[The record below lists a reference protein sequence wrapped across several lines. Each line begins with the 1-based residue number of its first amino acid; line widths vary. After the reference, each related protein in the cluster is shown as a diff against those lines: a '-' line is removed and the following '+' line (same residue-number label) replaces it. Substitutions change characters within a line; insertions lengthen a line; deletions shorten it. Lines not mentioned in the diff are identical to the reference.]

1 MVSVLPSVSSAS
13 ASSKVSGQIAHS
25 PLQTTAMAQERLP
38 LAMVV
43 AALILLLVPT
53 GRPMA
58 AEPMILPPELKR
70 LSLGGH
76 MDILEDQARQW
87 TIHDIVT
94 ERVAARFTLSHGESP
109 GFGFTA
115 SAYWVRFAVM
125 NPWDREIQWCLEVAY
140 PPMDSIV
147 LYIPTQADQFQIKRG
162 GDHLP
167 FHVRDVDYKDFIFL
181 LQTPPKSRQIYYMRF
196 ENAGAINL
204 PLTILSLSAL
214 AEKINHEQILLGIY
228 HGAILVMLV
237 YNFFI
242 FISIRDPSYLY
253 YVLFNCGWV
262 LAMLTLNGLA
272 FQYLWPHAV
281 WWANNSLLFFFCFS
295 FMWGVQFSRSFLDTA
310 RHTPVCDVMLR
321 ALLAL
326 AVLGMACALLTT
338 YHISVRLT
346 NIIGMTCVLVWIT
359 GFLCLWRGVRA
370 ARYYVIAW
378 SALILGITILSLKNL
393 GILPYNTFTVWAPQ
407 LGSATEITLL
417 SLGLA
422 DRIRTLRQEKER
434 AEKALIDTQL
444 TMQDA
449 LLKEVHHRVKNNLQV
464 IASLLNLQSRQ
475 VRDAQTVEMFR
486 ESQNRVQSMALIH
499 ERLYHSNDAAR
510 LDFESYLRTLMAY
523 LFASYSTSN
532 TAIALKLNVDHI
544 TFGVD
549 TAIPC
554 GLIVHELVAN
564 ALKHAFPGG
573 KPGEIHLDLRA
584 GDNGRY
590 TLRVR
595 DNGDGFPEDVDFRRV
610 ESLGLKL
617 VNMLTQQL
625 DGVIELQRNGGT
637 AFTITF
643 TELKYRKRV

>member
-1 MVSVLPSVSSAS
+1 MPQ
-13 ASSKVSGQIAHS
+13 K
-25 PLQTTAMAQERLP
+25 RLP

-43 AALILLLVPT
+43 TALLLLLVPT
-53 GRPMA
+53 VRLMA
-58 AEPMILPPELKR
+58 AELMILPQELTQ

-87 TIHDIVT
+87 SIHDIVT
-94 ERVAARFTLSHGESP
+94 EPVASRFTPSHSESP
-109 GFGFTA
+109 GFGFTS
-115 SAYWVRFAVM
+115 SAYWVRFVVV
-125 NPWDREIQWCLEVAY
+125 NPWDRDIQWCLEMAY

-147 LYIPTQADQFQIKRG
+147 LYMPTEADQFQIKRG
-162 GDHLP
+162 GDRLP
-167 FHVRDVDYKDFIFL
+167 FHARDVDYKDFIFL
-181 LQTPPKSRQIYYMRF
+181 LQTPPKSHQIYYIRF
-196 ENAGAINL
+196 ENAGSMNF
-204 PLTILSLSAL
+204 PLTILSLVAL
-214 AEKINHEQILLGIY
+214 AEKINREQILLGIY

-237 YNFFI
+237 YNLFI

-253 YVLFNCGWV
+253 YVLFNGGWV

-272 FQYLWPHAV
+272 FQYLWPRAI
-281 WWANNSLLFFFCFS
+281 WWTNNSLLFFFCFS
-295 FMWGVQFSRSFLDTA
+295 FMWGVQFSRSFLETA
-310 RHTPVCDVMLR
+310 RHTPVFDVMLR

-326 AVLGMACALLTT
+326 AVLGVACALLTS
-338 YHISVRLT
+338 YYISVRLT
-346 NIIGMTCVLVWIT
+346 NIIGMTSVLVWIN
-359 GFLCLWRGVRA
+359 GFLCLRRGVRA
-370 ARYYVIAW
+370 AWYYVMAW

-393 GILPYNTFTVWAPQ
+393 GILPYNVFTAWAPQ

-434 AEKALIDTQL
+434 AEKALMDTQL

-475 VRDAQTVEMFR
+475 VRDAQTVEMFK

-499 ERLYHSNDAAR
+499 EQLYRSHDAAR
-510 LDFESYLRTLMAY
+510 LDFESYLRALMAY
-523 LFASYSTSN
+523 LLASYSTSN
-532 TAIALKLNVDHI
+532 TAIALKLNVDPI

-564 ALKHAFPGG
+564 ALKHAFPGRN
-573 KPGEIHLDLRA
+573 PGEIHLDLHA
-584 GDNGRY
+584 GDYGGY

-595 DNGDGFPEDVDFRRV
+595 DNGVGFPEEVDFRHV
-610 ESLGLKL
+610 ESLGLRL
-617 VNMLTQQL
+617 VIMLTQQL
-625 DGVIELQRNGGT
+625 DGVIELQRGGGT
-637 AFTITF
+637 TFTITF
-643 TELKYRKRV
+643 TEPQYQTRI